1 MTLTR
6 LSLCV
11 LISMVLELYG
21 QSVRTTF
28 GYNCHEYTVYKLTAA
43 ERPKW
48 NQSKNLC
55 SESGSHLVCIE
66 DQKEIGFLAQ
76 KLIELKLES
85 EYFIGFEK
93 QNEKW
98 TWICNRNTVVTP
110 KKIPWADHQPSN
122 NGRCAKMYF
131 SDKGLVYDD
140 IPCSDKKDYICERR
154 NSSCH
159 KEDEPDI
166 REKETVKPTT
176 IHTLPDT
183 SVATD
188 SVVTTRQQHE
198 GDSTSSSTF
207 ASNSGKPEG
216 EKDSTTVKI
225 AAALGAVLFIVL
237 VVLVVVVLLRRKR
250 RLGKNPEK
258 PTANASSTKQPDSQ
272 YESVQP
278 VDAARLLGAPE
289 FRKESPTKVECEY
302 AVVNKANKK
311 PNKGDLVY
319 AQLADFD
326 DADNDVKMEKPTL
339 YEPTVY
345 ADVVPSDVYLKESN
359 DTSDPTYANVQT
371 TGV

>member
-1 MTLTR
+1 MF
-6 LSLCV
+6 
-11 LISMVLELYG
+11 LELYDH
-21 QSVRTTF
+21 SVGTTF
-28 GYNCHEYTVYKLTAA
+28 GHDCQEYTVYKLP
-43 ERPKW
+43 EQRLGW
-48 NQSKNLC
+48 NESKRFC
-55 SESGSHLVCIE
+55 SENESHLVCIE
-66 DQKEIGFLAQ
+66 HQQ
-76 KLIELKLES
+76 ELKNLAKTLADLNLKS
-85 EYFIGFEK
+85 EYFIGLEK
-93 QNEKW
+93 QKGTW
-98 TWICNRNTVVTP
+98 TWICNRSIVVTP
-110 KKIPWADHQPSN
+110 KERPWAAEEPSD
-122 NGRCAKMYF
+122 NGHCAKMYF
-131 SDKGLVYDD
+131 QNKDLVYDD
-140 IPCSDKKDYICERR
+140 IPCNSKMDYICERR

-159 KEDEPDI
+159 KKDI
-166 REKETVKPTT
+166 KEKETTTPTT

-183 SVATD
+183 YAATASVI
-188 SVVTTRQQHE
+188 TTPQQHDR
-198 GDSTSSSTF
+198 DSTTTV
-207 ASNSGKPEG
+207 ANNSGKQED
-216 EKDSTTVKI
+216 EKDPSTLII
-225 AAALGAVLFIVL
+225 AAALGAVLFILL

-250 RLGKNPEK
+250 RLCKNPEK
-258 PTANASSTKQPDSQ
+258 PTANASSTKQPESQ

-339 YEPTVY
+339 HEPTVY

>member
-11 LISMVLELYG
+11 LISMVLELYDH
-21 QSVRTTF
+21 SVGTTF
-28 GYNCHEYTVYKLTAA
+28 GYNCHEYTVYKLQEA
-43 ERPKW
+43 ERPQW

-66 DQKEIGFLAQ
+66 HQGEIDFLAH
-76 KLIELKLES
+76 KLKELKLES
-85 EYFIGFEK
+85 EYFIGLEK

-98 TWICNRNTVVTP
+98 TWICNRSTVVP
-110 KKIPWADHQPSN
+110 PNKSPWARTQPR
-122 NGRCAKMYF
+122 GDGPCAKMYF
-131 SDKGLVYDD
+131 LGKDLVYDD
-140 IPCSDKKDYICERR
+140 IRCDYRKDYICERR

-159 KEDEPDI
+159 KEAEP
-166 REKETVKPTT
+166 EKGTIKPTT
-176 IHTLPDT
+176 IHALPDI

-188 SVVTTRQQHE
+188 SVITTPQQHE
-198 GDSTSSSTF
+198 RDSTTSSTV
-207 ASNSGKPEG
+207 ASDSGKQEG

-225 AAALGAVLFIVL
+225 AAALGAVLFILL